1 MANAFAR
8 RFMLVVDQLAQG
20 NKKKFAQA
28 TNKSASHIYK
38 ICRGASRPS
47 MSYLQYLYDE
57 FKVDLNWLL
66 TGDQNENTQPA
77 GAKPDQEL
85 VFAPM
90 FDVQA
95 SAGFGSE
102 VSHEDINDYFAF
114 NKSWLSSQLNVSSE
128 QLAFVSISGDSML
141 PTLNAGDNVLVDMS
155 QTLVNREGVFLL
167 QTEQGLMAK
176 RLKTQGQGEISVIS
190 DNTQYPSWVINA
202 DNEEH
207 NRVVGKVVWCARQL

>member
-20 NKKKFAQA
+20 NKKKFAQV
-28 TNKSASHIYK
+28 TNKSASHVYK

-47 MSYLQYLYDE
+47 MTYLQYLYDE

-66 TGDQNENTQPA
+66 TGEQSESSQPA
-77 GAKPDQEL
+77 GAQPGKEL
-85 VFAPM
+85 IFAPM

-155 QTLVNREGVFLL
+155 QTLVNREGIFLL

-176 RLKTQGQGEISVIS
+176 RLKTQGQGDICVTS
-190 DNTQYPSWVINA
+190 DNAQYPSWIINSQ
-202 DNEEH
+202 NEET
-207 NRVVGKVVWCARQL
+207 NRVVGKVVWCARGL